1 MKNPINKIILE
12 GPDLSGKTTLY
23 NRLHRATDFK
33 WNIQDRSALSMLV
46 YAKLYNRPEFMHVER
61 LNSEINNL
69 NNQIVILLPD
79 WEVIVNRFYQRG
91 DELQNFVSLK
101 KVYDLFSEAAEE
113 ISSLPNVTVLTNEV
127 DDFMINALIDGY
139 HAVENS
145 SFASMADRCLIAAST
160 GKNLEKIGLSFTSYD
175 DGSFVDVNEKDL
187 HYEKE
192 KVYYNSIKDKVL
204 RKISDEL
211 AGINEYSRIE
221 TTSSRRFIYT
231 SDTCI
236 SLAHFMVRDN
246 MLNAKYFLRSSNTKE
261 TLKYDLNF
269 LKYLSMRVKESLNLN
284 DSIVIKLE
292 VLVNSAHVRSN
303 IEEV

>member
-160 GKNLEKIGLSFTSYD
+160 GKNLGELFHDNSY
-175 DGSFVDVNEKDL
+175 
-187 HYEKE
+187 
-192 KVYYNSIKDKVL
+192 
-204 RKISDEL
+204 
-211 AGINEYSRIE
+211 
-221 TTSSRRFIYT
+221 
-231 SDTCI
+231 
-236 SLAHFMVRDN
+236 M
-246 MLNAKYFLRSSNTKE
+246 
-261 TLKYDLNF
+261 
-269 LKYLSMRVKESLNLN
+269 
-284 DSIVIKLE
+284 
-292 VLVNSAHVRSN
+292 
-303 IEEV
+303 